1 MVQGEGFEPP
11 MKDAGIPAAAVVEI
25 IGHDSEQMS
34 QHYTHTG
41 REALERVAA
50 SLADLVC
57 GSCLL

>member
-1 MVQGEGFEPP
+1 MVHGEGFEPP

-41 REALERVAA
+41 REALERAAA
-50 SLADLVC
+50 SLPDLV
-57 GSCLL
+57 G